1 MSSGFADDP
10 QEDDEQPPDVAAC
23 FMASK
28 SIGFMRLSSD
38 IVNGWL
44 MCRAL
49 LGSADV
55 NARPVPAVFSCVIM
69 KLQSSDAI

>member
-1 MSSGFADDP
+1 MIRSQVDSSMSSGFVDDP

-28 SIGFMRLSSD
+28 SIGFMRLSSE

-44 MCRAL
+44 MCRVSCRRDQERKARAIGNST
-49 LGSADV
+49 GS
-55 NARPVPAVFSCVIM
+55 
-69 KLQSSDAI
+69 Q

>member
-28 SIGFMRLSSD
+28 SIGS
-38 IVNGWL
+38 
-44 MCRAL
+44 
-49 LGSADV
+49 
-55 NARPVPAVFSCVIM
+55 
-69 KLQSSDAI
+69 